1 MCTHHCSIYLQYI
14 LFFFFFPFEPLFLG
28 NQSVQ
33 SFSHVWLF
41 VTPWTAAWQAS
52 LSIINFQSLFKLIG
66 IKLVMPSNHNIL
78 CHLFSSCLQTFSAT
92 GSVPMN
98 QFLALGGQSIAA
110 SALASVLPVNLQ
122 DWFPLDLTA
131 WISLQSKRLSRVFSN
146 TKFKIS
152 ILWQSA
158 FVMVQLSNPYMTT
171 GKTIPL
177 TRQTFVGKVMS
188 LLFNILS
195 RFVIAFIPKRKC
207 LSVSW
212 LQSPSAVIL
221 EPLPK

>member
-78 CHLFSSCLQTFSAT
+78 CHLLLFLPSNFLSNRVCSNE
-92 GSVPMN
+92 SVPRIRWPKYCS
-98 QFLALGGQSIAA
+98 FSFGISPSSESSGLISFRF
-110 SALASVLPVNLQ
+110 
-122 DWFPLDLTA
+122 DCLDLLA
-131 WISLQSKRLSRVFSN
+131 
-146 TKFKIS
+146 
-152 ILWQSA
+152 
-158 FVMVQLSNPYMTT
+158 VQETL
-171 GKTIPL
+171 K
-177 TRQTFVGKVMS
+177 S
-188 LLFNILS
+188 LLQHQ
-195 RFVIAFIPKRKC
+195 V
-207 LSVSW
+207 
-212 LQSPSAVIL
+212 
-221 EPLPK
+221 